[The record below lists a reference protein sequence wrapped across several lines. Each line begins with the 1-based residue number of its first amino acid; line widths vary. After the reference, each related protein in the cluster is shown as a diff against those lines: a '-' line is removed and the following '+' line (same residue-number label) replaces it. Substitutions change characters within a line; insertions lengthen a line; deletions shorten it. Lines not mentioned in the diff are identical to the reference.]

1 MRGVAIMKVVKF
13 GGSSLCDAK
22 QLEKVANIIKSDPAR
37 RIVVVSAPGKRFSDD
52 IKVTDLLIALHGNKV
67 TGLSTD
73 DAMDQILERYEMI
86 INDLDISRELL
97 SGFNETLNHYLENI
111 EDKHRLLDAL
121 KSCGEDFNAQLLS
134 EYLNKKGVRSKYMS
148 PKEAGIKVT
157 DEPSNAQLLP
167 ESYDELA
174 KLNHR
179 DHVLVIP
186 GFFGVS
192 ESDHVVT
199 FPRGG
204 SDITG
209 AIVAR
214 GVDAELYEN
223 FTDVSFIYS
232 AHPGLIDSPH
242 AIKEITYREM
252 RELSYAGFSVF
263 HDEAIEPLYKN
274 KTPIMIRNTND
285 PEVEGTKIVADRKF
299 IPEMPVIGISC
310 DEGFTSITLRKYLMN
325 RQIGFTRR
333 LLQILEDHE
342 INIEHIPSGIDNLSV
357 IIRSNQFEGNSKLD
371 DILKDIEEKLEP
383 EDLYVEED
391 LVILVIVGEGM
402 KEHIGIATKTTSALS
417 DNEVNISMINQGAS
431 EISMMFAIPIED
443 EEKAL
448 KAIYENYFQHVN
460 V

>member
-1 MRGVAIMKVVKF
+1 MMKVVKF
-13 GGSSLCDAK
+13 GGSSLSEAK
-22 QLEKVANIIKSDPAR
+22 QLRKVANIIESDPAR
-37 RIVVVSAPGKRFSDD
+37 RIVVVSAPGKRFDDD

-67 TGLSTD
+67 TGLRTD
-73 DAMDQILERYEMI
+73 DAMEQILQRFESI
-86 INDLDISRELL
+86 INELDLSRELL
-97 SGFNETLNHYLENI
+97 TGFEATLNEYLETI
-111 EDKHRLLDAL
+111 QDRERLLDAL
-121 KSCGEDFNAQLLS
+121 KSCGEDFNAQLLG
-134 EYLNKKGVRSKYMS
+134 EFLNKSGVPAKYM
-148 PKEAGIKVT
+148 PPGAAGIKVT

-167 ESYDELA
+167 ESYDALQ
-174 KLNHR
+174 KL
-179 DHVLVIP
+179 DFSEHVLVIP

-192 ESDHVVT
+192 ETGRVVT

-214 GVDAELYEN
+214 GVNAELYEN
-223 FTDVSFIYS
+223 FTDVSFIFS
-232 AHPGLIDSPH
+232 AHPGMIESPH

-285 PEVEGTKIVADRKF
+285 PEVEGTKIVAEREF

-357 IIRSNQFEGNSKLD
+357 IIRSNQFEGNTKLE
-371 DILKDIEEKLEP
+371 DILQDIEEHLEP

-391 LVILVIVGEGM
+391 LVLLVIVGEGM

-417 DNEVNISMINQGAS
+417 DNNVNISMINQGAS
-431 EISMMFAIPIED
+431 EISMMFAIAIED

-448 KAIYENYFQHVN
+448 QAIYNNYFQYVG

>member
-1 MRGVAIMKVVKF
+1 MMKVVKF
-13 GGSSLCDAK
+13 GGSSLSEAK
-22 QLEKVANIIKSDPAR
+22 QLRKVANIIESDPAR
-37 RIVVVSAPGKRFSDD
+37 KIVVVSAPGKRFDED

-67 TGLSTD
+67 TGLKTD
-73 DAMDQILERYEMI
+73 DAMEQILERFESI
-86 INDLDISRELL
+86 ISELDISRELL
-97 SGFNETLNHYLENI
+97 TDFESTLNKYLETI
-111 EDKHRLLDAL
+111 EDKDRLLDAL

-134 EYLNKKGVRSKYMS
+134 EFLNKTGVPAKYM
-148 PKEAGIKVT
+148 PPGEAGIKVT

-167 ESYDELA
+167 ESYDALQ
-174 KLNHR
+174 KL
-179 DHVLVIP
+179 DYSEHVLVIP
-186 GFFGVS
+186 GFFGMS
-192 ESDHVVT
+192 ETGRVVT

-223 FTDVSFIYS
+223 FTDVSYIFS
-232 AHPGLIDSPH
+232 AHPGMIESPH

-285 PEVEGTKIVADRKF
+285 PEVEGTKIVAEREF

-342 INIEHIPSGIDNLSV
+342 INIEHIPSGIDNLSI
-357 IIRSNQFEGNSKLD
+357 IIRSNQFEGNTKLE
-371 DILKDIEEKLEP
+371 DILKDIEEHLEP
-383 EDLYVEED
+383 EDMYVEED

-417 DNEVNISMINQGAS
+417 DNNVNISMINQGAS
-431 EISMMFAIPIED
+431 EISMMFAIALED

-448 KAIYENYFQHVN
+448 EAIYNNYFQHVG

>member
-1 MRGVAIMKVVKF
+1 MKVVKF
-13 GGSSLCDAK
+13 GGSSLSEAK
-22 QLEKVANIIKSDPAR
+22 QLRKVANIIESDPAR
-37 RIVVVSAPGKRFSDD
+37 RIVVVSAPGKRFDDD

-67 TGLSTD
+67 TGLRTD
-73 DAMDQILERYEMI
+73 DAMEQILQRFESI
-86 INDLDISRELL
+86 INELDLSRELL
-97 SGFNETLNHYLENI
+97 TGFEATLNEYLETI
-111 EDKHRLLDAL
+111 QDRERLLDAL
-121 KSCGEDFNAQLLS
+121 KSCGEDFNAQLLG
-134 EYLNKKGVRSKYMS
+134 EFLNKSGVPAKYM
-148 PKEAGIKVT
+148 PPGAAGIKVT

-167 ESYDELA
+167 ESYDALQ
-174 KLNHR
+174 KL
-179 DHVLVIP
+179 DFSEHVLVIP

-192 ESDHVVT
+192 ETGRVVT

-214 GVDAELYEN
+214 GVNAELYEN
-223 FTDVSFIYS
+223 FTDVSFIFS
-232 AHPGLIDSPH
+232 AHPGMIESPH

-285 PEVEGTKIVADRKF
+285 PEVEGTKIVAEREF

-357 IIRSNQFEGNSKLD
+357 IIRSNQFEGNTKLE
-371 DILKDIEEKLEP
+371 DILQDIEEHLEP

-391 LVILVIVGEGM
+391 LVLLVIVGEGM

-417 DNEVNISMINQGAS
+417 DNNVNISMINQGAS
-431 EISMMFAIPIED
+431 EISMMFAIAIED

-448 KAIYENYFQHVN
+448 QAIYNNYFQYVG

>member
-1 MRGVAIMKVVKF
+1 MMKVVKF
-13 GGSSLCDAK
+13 GGSSLSEAK
-22 QLEKVANIIKSDPAR
+22 QLKKVANIIESDPAR
-37 RIVVVSAPGKRFSDD
+37 RIVVVSAPGKRFDDD

-67 TGLSTD
+67 TGLKTY
-73 DAMDQILERYEMI
+73 DAMEQILERFESI
-86 INDLDISRELL
+86 INELDISRELL
-97 SGFNETLNHYLENI
+97 TGFEATLNEYLETI
-111 EDKHRLLDAL
+111 KDKDRLLDAL

-134 EYLNKKGVRSKYMS
+134 EFLNKTGVPAKYM
-148 PKEAGIKVT
+148 PPGAAGIKVT

-167 ESYDELA
+167 ESYDALQNLDYSE
-174 KLNHR
+174 
-179 DHVLVIP
+179 HVLVIP

-192 ESDHVVT
+192 ETGRVVT

-223 FTDVSFIYS
+223 FTDVSFIFS
-232 AHPGLIDSPH
+232 AHPGMIESPH

-263 HDEAIEPLYKN
+263 HDEAIEPLYKH

-285 PEVEGTKIVADRKF
+285 PEVEGTKIVAEREF

-357 IIRSNQFEGNSKLD
+357 IIRSNQFEGNTKLE
-371 DILKDIEEKLEP
+371 DILRDIEEHLEP
-383 EDLYVEED
+383 EDMYVEED
-391 LVILVIVGEGM
+391 LVLLVIVGEGM

-417 DNEVNISMINQGAS
+417 DNNVNISMINQGAS
-431 EISMMFAIPIED
+431 EISMMFAIAIED

-448 KAIYENYFQHVN
+448 HAIYNNYFQYVG